1 MRVTNKL
8 NFTNSI
14 QNTMS
19 GASALNKLSMQLSS
33 GMKIQDSYEDAS
45 IYIDNTRLE
54 YELKTLE
61 QIKEATSS
69 AKEMTSNS
77 MKALQDMVKLLENF
91 KVKVTQAAS
100 DSNSQTSREAI
111 AKELEKIK
119 EQIVQLANTS
129 INGQYLFAGA
139 QLNHKPFDSKGNYF
153 GDKNNV
159 NVVTGA
165 GTESPYNIPGFDL
178 FFKAFAGAQLNHKPF
193 DSKGNY
199 FGDKNNVNVVTGA
212 GTESPY
218 NIPGFDLF
226 FKADGDYQKQITTN
240 ESFTDNRYDLNKNP
254 DKKQYLKG
262 NNLWQDLIG
271 LGYVKDKNLE
281 IDKDFDQKDTR
292 LDFPPT
298 TLYVQGVKPDGQS
311 FKSAVLVNPTDKME
325 DVLEKIGNL
334 YGNTATEKV
343 VDVTIND
350 SGQIQIRDLKEGNN
364 KLDFHAVAYTPQFDD
379 KTEMQEIETAMQ
391 AANPPLSKDDLTN
404 LVMEAAIGNP
414 ARPITDLQSPVQV
427 TINNQQFEIDLHQTD
442 FINSKMTDSA
452 GNATNGADYDNT
464 FFEKHGNS
472 VIGNVSQV
480 IQGTNAYATDDTKLS
495 EVMSGNAMDSTLNL
509 TVNSKG
515 GNTYNVTVN
524 LQNST
529 VSFPDPNNPNQNITF
544 PITHTNP
551 TTGNN
556 GVVTPPNEITYRQI
570 NDIIGMFA
578 SDQVPTQTITPNNGQ
593 ITNAQYD
600 TLQKLMSDSKSTVNV
615 TMDYRGR
622 ISVTDKLSTGTNI
635 GVSLSDSQSGQFP
648 QPPYNHT
655 ANQVAG
661 PDMDYRGRIS
671 VTDKLSTGTNIGVS
685 LSDSQSGQFP
695 QPPYN
700 HTANQVAG
708 PDFSFNANNSLVIDE
723 PNVDVIKDLDLMIE
737 AVLSGNMRAN
747 ADGDNPRNTGMQGAL
762 ERLDHLSD
770 HINKLNTTMG
780 AYHNNIDNVNM
791 RANADGDNPRNTG
804 MQGALER
811 LDHLSDHINKLNTT
825 MGAYHNNI
833 DNVNT
838 RVTFLGVNVQTLKTK
853 VNDADYGETLMNL
866 MQTQLAYQASM
877 KATTTISQL
886 SLLNYM

>member
-178 FFKAFAGAQLNHKPF
+178 FFKA
-193 DSKGNY
+193 
-199 FGDKNNVNVVTGA
+199 
-212 GTESPY
+212 
-218 NIPGFDLF
+218 
-226 FKADGDYQKQITTN
+226 DGDYQKQITTN

-262 NNLWQDLIG
+262 DNLWQDLIG

-334 YGNTATEKV
+334 YGNTSTEKV

-379 KTEMQEIETAMQ
+379 KTEMQKIETAMQ
-391 AANPPLSKDDLTN
+391 AAQPPLSKDDLTN
-404 LVMEAAIGNP
+404 LVMEAAIGNPP

-529 VSFPDPNNPNQNITF
+529 VSFPDPANPGQTITF

-593 ITNAQYD
+593 INANQYD

-648 QPPYNHT
+648 Q
-655 ANQVAG
+655 
-661 PDMDYRGRIS
+661 
-671 VTDKLSTGTNIGVS
+671 L
-685 LSDSQSGQFP
+685 
-695 QPPYN
+695 PYN

-737 AVLSGNMRAN
+737 AVLSG
-747 ADGDNPRNTGMQGAL
+747 
-762 ERLDHLSD
+762 
-770 HINKLNTTMG
+770 
-780 AYHNNIDNVNM
+780 NM

>member
-178 FFKAFAGAQLNHKPF
+178 FFKA
-193 DSKGNY
+193 
-199 FGDKNNVNVVTGA
+199 
-212 GTESPY
+212 
-218 NIPGFDLF
+218 
-226 FKADGDYQKQITTN
+226 DGDYQKQITTN
-240 ESFTDNRYDLNKNP
+240 ESFTDNRHDLSKDP
-254 DKKQYLKG
+254 SKKQYLKG
-262 NNLWQDLIG
+262 DNLWQDLIG

-379 KTEMQEIETAMQ
+379 KTEMQEIETAMK

-442 FINSKMTDSA
+442 FINSKMTDTQ

-529 VSFPDPNNPNQNITF
+529 VSFPDPANPGQTITF

-593 ITNAQYD
+593 INANQYD

-648 QPPYNHT
+648 QPPYTHT
-655 ANQVAG
+655 AN
-661 PDMDYRGRIS
+661 
-671 VTDKLSTGTNIGVS
+671 
-685 LSDSQSGQFP
+685 SQP
-695 QPPYN
+695 
-700 HTANQVAG
+700 G

-780 AYHNNIDNVNM
+780 AYHNNIDNVN
-791 RANADGDNPRNTG
+791 
-804 MQGALER
+804 
-811 LDHLSDHINKLNTT
+811 
-825 MGAYHNNI
+825 
-833 DNVNT
+833 T

-853 VNDADYGETLMNL
+853 VNDADYAETLMNL

>member
-178 FFKAFAGAQLNHKPF
+178 FFKA
-193 DSKGNY
+193 
-199 FGDKNNVNVVTGA
+199 
-212 GTESPY
+212 
-218 NIPGFDLF
+218 
-226 FKADGDYQKQITTN
+226 DGDYQKQITTN
-240 ESFTDNRYDLNKNP
+240 ESFTDNRYDLSKNP

-262 NNLWQDLIG
+262 DNLWQDLIG

-311 FKSAVLVNPTDKME
+311 FKSAVLVGPEDKME

-334 YGNTATEKV
+334 YGNTTTEKV

-379 KTEMQEIETAMQ
+379 KTEMQNIEEAMK
-391 AANPPLSKDDLTN
+391 ATNPPMTKDQLTN
-404 LVMEAAIGNP
+404 LVMEAAVGNNP
-414 ARPITDLQSPVQV
+414 QRPITDLQSPVQV

-442 FINSKMTDSA
+442 FINSKMTDSQ

-472 VIGNVSQV
+472 VIGNISQV

-529 VSFPDPNNPNQNITF
+529 VSFPDPANPGQTITF

-593 ITNAQYD
+593 INANQYD

-648 QPPYNHT
+648 QPPYTHT
-655 ANQVAG
+655 AN
-661 PDMDYRGRIS
+661 
-671 VTDKLSTGTNIGVS
+671 
-685 LSDSQSGQFP
+685 SQP
-695 QPPYN
+695 
-700 HTANQVAG
+700 G

-737 AVLSGNMRAN
+737 AVLSG
-747 ADGDNPRNTGMQGAL
+747 
-762 ERLDHLSD
+762 
-770 HINKLNTTMG
+770 
-780 AYHNNIDNVNM
+780 NM

>member
-178 FFKAFAGAQLNHKPF
+178 FFKA
-193 DSKGNY
+193 
-199 FGDKNNVNVVTGA
+199 
-212 GTESPY
+212 
-218 NIPGFDLF
+218 
-226 FKADGDYQKQITTN
+226 DGDYQKQITTN

-262 NNLWQDLIG
+262 DNLWQDLIG
-271 LGYVKDKNLE
+271 LGYVKDKKLE

-334 YGNTATEKV
+334 YGNTATKKV

-364 KLDFHAVAYTPQFDD
+364 KLDFHAVAYTPQFDN
-379 KTEMQEIETAMQ
+379 KAEFQEIEEAMKAQ
-391 AANPPLSKDDLTN
+391 QPPMTKDELTN
-404 LVMEAAIGNP
+404 AVMEAAIGNP
-414 ARPITDLQSPVQV
+414 ARPITDLQSPVQI
-427 TINNQQFEIDLHQTD
+427 TINGQQFDIDLHQTD
-442 FINSKMTDSA
+442 FINSKMTDTQ

-472 VIGNVSQV
+472 VIGNISQV

-578 SDQVPTQTITPNNGQ
+578 SDQVPTQSIQPNNGQ
-593 ITNAQYD
+593 ITAQQYD

-615 TMDYRGR
+615 T
-622 ISVTDKLSTGTNI
+622 
-635 GVSLSDSQSGQFP
+635 
-648 QPPYNHT
+648 
-655 ANQVAG
+655 
-661 PDMDYRGRIS
+661 MDYRGRIS

-780 AYHNNIDNVNM
+780 AYHNNIDNVN
-791 RANADGDNPRNTG
+791 
-804 MQGALER
+804 
-811 LDHLSDHINKLNTT
+811 
-825 MGAYHNNI
+825 
-833 DNVNT
+833 T

-853 VNDADYGETLMNL
+853 VNDADYAETLMNL

>member
-178 FFKAFAGAQLNHKPF
+178 FFKA
-193 DSKGNY
+193 
-199 FGDKNNVNVVTGA
+199 
-212 GTESPY
+212 
-218 NIPGFDLF
+218 
-226 FKADGDYQKQITTN
+226 DGDYQKQITTN
-240 ESFTDNRYDLNKNP
+240 ESFTDNRHDLSKDP
-254 DKKQYLKG
+254 SKKQYLKG
-262 NNLWQDLIG
+262 DNLWQDLIG

-379 KTEMQEIETAMQ
+379 KTEMEKIKNAM
-391 AANPPLSKDDLTN
+391 AANNPAMDMDDLTN
-404 LVMEAAIGNP
+404 LVMTEALKRNPPAAGNN
-414 ARPITDLQSPVQV
+414 PITDLQSPVQV
-427 TINNQQFEIDLHQTD
+427 TINNQQFTIDLHQTD
-442 FINSKMTDSA
+442 FINSKMTDTQ

-529 VSFPDPNNPNQNITF
+529 VSFPDPANPGQTITF

-593 ITNAQYD
+593 INANQYD

-648 QPPYNHT
+648 QPPYTHT
-655 ANQVAG
+655 AN
-661 PDMDYRGRIS
+661 
-671 VTDKLSTGTNIGVS
+671 
-685 LSDSQSGQFP
+685 SQP
-695 QPPYN
+695 
-700 HTANQVAG
+700 G

-737 AVLSGNMRAN
+737 AVLSG
-747 ADGDNPRNTGMQGAL
+747 
-762 ERLDHLSD
+762 
-770 HINKLNTTMG
+770 
-780 AYHNNIDNVNM
+780 NM

>member
-178 FFKAFAGAQLNHKPF
+178 FFKA
-193 DSKGNY
+193 
-199 FGDKNNVNVVTGA
+199 
-212 GTESPY
+212 
-218 NIPGFDLF
+218 
-226 FKADGDYQKQITTN
+226 DGDYQKQITTN
-240 ESFTDNRYDLNKNP
+240 ESFTDNRHDLSKDP
-254 DKKQYLKG
+254 SKKQYLKG
-262 NNLWQDLIG
+262 DNLWQDLIG

-334 YGNTATEKV
+334 YGNTVTEKV

-379 KTEMQEIETAMQ
+379 KTEMQKIEEAMKAQ
-391 AANPPLSKDDLTN
+391 QPPMTKDELTN
-404 LVMEAAIGNP
+404 AVMQAAIGNP

-427 TINNQQFEIDLHQTD
+427 TINNRQFEIDLHQTD

-661 PDMDYRGRIS
+661 PD
-671 VTDKLSTGTNIGVS
+671 
-685 LSDSQSGQFP
+685 
-695 QPPYN
+695 
-700 HTANQVAG
+700 
-708 PDFSFNANNSLVIDE
+708 FSFNANNSLVIDE

-737 AVLSGNMRAN
+737 AVLSG
-747 ADGDNPRNTGMQGAL
+747 
-762 ERLDHLSD
+762 
-770 HINKLNTTMG
+770 
-780 AYHNNIDNVNM
+780 NM

>member
-19 GASALNKLSMQLSS
+19 GASALNKLSLQLSL

-54 YELKTLE
+54 YELETLK

-178 FFKAFAGAQLNHKPF
+178 FFKA
-193 DSKGNY
+193 
-199 FGDKNNVNVVTGA
+199 
-212 GTESPY
+212 
-218 NIPGFDLF
+218 
-226 FKADGDYQKQITTN
+226 DGDYQKQITTN
-240 ESFTDNRYDLNKNP
+240 ESFTDNRYDLSKDP

-262 NNLWQDLIG
+262 DNLWQDLIG
-271 LGYVKDKNLE
+271 LGYVKDKNLN
-281 IDKDFDQKDTR
+281 IDKDFEQDDTR
-292 LDFPPT
+292 LKFPPT

-379 KTEMQEIETAMQ
+379 KTEMQEIENAMQ
-391 AANPPLSKDDLTN
+391 AAQPPLSKDDLTN
-404 LVMEAAIGNP
+404 LVMEAAIGNNP
-414 ARPITDLQSPVQV
+414 ARPITNLQSPVQI

-442 FINSKMTDSA
+442 FINSKMTDTQ

-529 VSFPDPNNPNQNITF
+529 VSFPDPANPNQTITF

-635 GVSLSDSQSGQFP
+635 GVSLSDSQSGHFP

-655 ANQVAG
+655 A
-661 PDMDYRGRIS
+661 S
-671 VTDKLSTGTNIGVS
+671 
-685 LSDSQSGQFP
+685 
-695 QPPYN
+695 
-700 HTANQVAG
+700 QVAG

-780 AYHNNIDNVNM
+780 AYHNNIDNVN
-791 RANADGDNPRNTG
+791 
-804 MQGALER
+804 
-811 LDHLSDHINKLNTT
+811 
-825 MGAYHNNI
+825 
-833 DNVNT
+833 T

-853 VNDADYGETLMNL
+853 VNDADYTETLMNL

>member
-178 FFKAFAGAQLNHKPF
+178 FFKA
-193 DSKGNY
+193 
-199 FGDKNNVNVVTGA
+199 
-212 GTESPY
+212 
-218 NIPGFDLF
+218 
-226 FKADGDYQKQITTN
+226 DGDYQKQITTN
-240 ESFTDNRYDLNKNP
+240 ESFTDNRHDLSKDP
-254 DKKQYLKG
+254 SKKQYLKG
-262 NNLWQDLIG
+262 DNLWQDLIG

-379 KTEMQEIETAMQ
+379 KTEMQNIKEAMK
-391 AANPPLSKDDLTN
+391 ATNPPMTKDQLTN
-404 LVMEAAIGNP
+404 LVMEAAVGNNP
-414 ARPITDLQSPVQV
+414 QRPITDLQSPVQV

-442 FINSKMTDSA
+442 FINSKMTDSQ

-472 VIGNVSQV
+472 VIGNISQV

-515 GNTYNVTVN
+515 GNTYNVSIN

-551 TTGNN
+551 ATGNN

-578 SDQVPTQTITPNNGQ
+578 SDQIPTQTITPNNGQ
-593 ITNAQYD
+593 ITANQYD

-615 TMDYRGR
+615 T
-622 ISVTDKLSTGTNI
+622 
-635 GVSLSDSQSGQFP
+635 
-648 QPPYNHT
+648 
-655 ANQVAG
+655 
-661 PDMDYRGRIS
+661 MDYRGRIS

-747 ADGDNPRNTGMQGAL
+747 ADA
-762 ERLDHLSD
+762 
-770 HINKLNTTMG
+770 
-780 AYHNNIDNVNM
+780 
-791 RANADGDNPRNTG
+791 DNPRNTG

>member
-178 FFKAFAGAQLNHKPF
+178 FFKA
-193 DSKGNY
+193 
-199 FGDKNNVNVVTGA
+199 
-212 GTESPY
+212 
-218 NIPGFDLF
+218 
-226 FKADGDYQKQITTN
+226 DGDYQKQITTN
-240 ESFTDNRYDLNKNP
+240 ESFTDNRHDLSKDP
-254 DKKQYLKG
+254 SKKQYLKG
-262 NNLWQDLIG
+262 DNLWQDLIG

-391 AANPPLSKDDLTN
+391 AAQPPLSKDDLTN

-427 TINNQQFEIDLHQTD
+427 TINGQQFEIDLHQTD

-529 VSFPDPNNPNQNITF
+529 VSFPDPANPGQTITF

-593 ITNAQYD
+593 ITNVQYD

-615 TMDYRGR
+615 T
-622 ISVTDKLSTGTNI
+622 
-635 GVSLSDSQSGQFP
+635 
-648 QPPYNHT
+648 
-655 ANQVAG
+655 
-661 PDMDYRGRIS
+661 MDYRGRIS

-780 AYHNNIDNVNM
+780 AYHNNIDNVN
-791 RANADGDNPRNTG
+791 
-804 MQGALER
+804 
-811 LDHLSDHINKLNTT
+811 
-825 MGAYHNNI
+825 
-833 DNVNT
+833 T

>member
-178 FFKAFAGAQLNHKPF
+178 FFKA
-193 DSKGNY
+193 
-199 FGDKNNVNVVTGA
+199 
-212 GTESPY
+212 
-218 NIPGFDLF
+218 
-226 FKADGDYQKQITTN
+226 DGDYQKQITTN

-262 NNLWQDLIG
+262 DNLWQDLIG
-271 LGYVKDKNLE
+271 LGYVKDKKLE
-281 IDKDFDQKDTR
+281 IDKDFDQKDTK

-379 KTEMQEIETAMQ
+379 KAEFQKIEEAMKAQ
-391 AANPPLSKDDLTN
+391 QPPMTKDQLTN
-404 LVMEAAIGNP
+404 AVMEAAIGNNP

-427 TINNQQFEIDLHQTD
+427 TINGQQFDIDLHQTD

-515 GNTYNVTVN
+515 GNTYNVTVD

-529 VSFPDPNNPNQNITF
+529 VSFPDPANPGQTITF

-593 ITNAQYD
+593 INANQYD

-648 QPPYNHT
+648 QPPYTHT
-655 ANQVAG
+655 AN
-661 PDMDYRGRIS
+661 
-671 VTDKLSTGTNIGVS
+671 
-685 LSDSQSGQFP
+685 SQP
-695 QPPYN
+695 
-700 HTANQVAG
+700 G

-737 AVLSGNMRAN
+737 AVLSG
-747 ADGDNPRNTGMQGAL
+747 
-762 ERLDHLSD
+762 
-770 HINKLNTTMG
+770 
-780 AYHNNIDNVNM
+780 NM

>member
-14 QNTMS
+14 QNTMG
-19 GASALNKLSMQLSS
+19 GASALNKLAMQLSS
-33 GMKIQDSYEDAS
+33 GLKIQDSYEDAS
-45 IYIDNTRLE
+45 VYIDSTRLE

-61 QIKEATSS
+61 QIKEATNS
-69 AKEMTSNS
+69 AKEMTANS
-77 MKALQDMVKLLENF
+77 MKALQDMVKLLEDF

-100 DSNSQTSREAI
+100 DGNSQTSREAI
-111 AKELEKIK
+111 AKELTRIK

-129 INGQYLFAGA
+129 VNGQYLFSGA
-139 QLNHKPFDSKGNYF
+139 QLNN
-153 GDKNNV
+153 
-159 NVVTGA
+159 
-165 GTESPYNIPGFDL
+165 
-178 FFKAFAGAQLNHKPF
+178 KPF

-240 ESFTDNRYDLNKNP
+240 EKFTDNRYDLSQNP
-254 DKKQYLKG
+254 DKTKYLTG
-262 NNLWQDLIG
+262 DNLWQDLIG
-271 LGYVKDKNLE
+271 LGYVKDKKLD
-281 IDKDFDQKDTR
+281 IDKDFEQDTK
-292 LDFPPT
+292 LNFPPT
-298 TLYVQGVKPDGQS
+298 TLYVQGVRPDGQS
-311 FKSAVLVNPTDKME
+311 FKSAVLVGPEDKME

-343 VDVTIND
+343 VDVTLND
-350 SGQIQIRDLKEGNN
+350 SGQIQITDLKEGNN

-379 KTEMQEIETAMQ
+379 KKEFQDIEEAMKQ
-391 AANPPLSKDDLTN
+391 ANPQLTKDGLTN
-404 LVMEAAIGNP
+404 LVMTEALKRNPPPGNN
-414 ARPITDLQSPVQV
+414 PITDLNSPVTV
-427 TINNQQFEIDLHQTD
+427 TINNKQFTIDLHQTD
-442 FINSKMTDSA
+442 FINSKMTDSG
-452 GNATNGADYDNT
+452 GNATNGADYDNV

-472 VIGNVSQV
+472 VVGNVSQV

-495 EVMSGNAMDSTLNL
+495 EVMSGTAMDSTLSL

-515 GNTYNVTVN
+515 GNTYNVTIN

-578 SDQVPTQTITPNNGQ
+578 SDQVPTQSIQPNNGQ
-593 ITNAQYD
+593 ITTQQYD

-635 GVSLSDSQSGQFP
+635 GVSLRDSQSGQFP
-648 QPPYNHT
+648 QPPFTHT
-655 ANQVAG
+655 ANQ
-661 PDMDYRGRIS
+661 
-671 VTDKLSTGTNIGVS
+671 IG
-685 LSDSQSGQFP
+685 
-695 QPPYN
+695 
-700 HTANQVAG
+700 G
-708 PDFSFNANNSLVIDE
+708 PDFSFSANNSLVIDE
-723 PNVDVIKDLDLMIE
+723 PNVDIIKDLDLMIE
-737 AVLSGNMRAN
+737 AVLSGDMRA
-747 ADGDNPRNTGMQGAL
+747 D
-762 ERLDHLSD
+762 
-770 HINKLNTTMG
+770 
-780 AYHNNIDNVNM
+780 
-791 RANADGDNPRNTG
+791 ADGDNPRNTG

-838 RVTFLGVNVQTLKTK
+838 RVTFLAVNVQTLKTQ

>member
-178 FFKAFAGAQLNHKPF
+178 FFKA
-193 DSKGNY
+193 
-199 FGDKNNVNVVTGA
+199 
-212 GTESPY
+212 
-218 NIPGFDLF
+218 
-226 FKADGDYQKQITTN
+226 DGDYQKQITTN
-240 ESFTDNRYDLNKNP
+240 ESFTDNRYDLSKNP

-262 NNLWQDLIG
+262 DNLWQDLIG

-311 FKSAVLVNPTDKME
+311 FKSAVLVGPEDKME

-334 YGNTATEKV
+334 YGNTTTEKV

-364 KLDFHAVAYTPQFDD
+364 KLDFHAVAYTPQFDN
-379 KTEMQEIETAMQ
+379 KTEMEKIKNAM
-391 AANPPLSKDDLTN
+391 AANNPAMDMDDLTN
-404 LVMEAAIGNP
+404 LVMTEALKRNPPAAGNN
-414 ARPITDLQSPVQV
+414 PITDLQSPVQV

-442 FINSKMTDSA
+442 FINSKMTDSQ

-515 GNTYNVTVN
+515 GNTYNVTVD

-529 VSFPDPNNPNQNITF
+529 VSFPDPANPGQTITF

-556 GVVTPPNEITYRQI
+556 GVVTPPNEITYRQL

-578 SDQVPTQTITPNNGQ
+578 SDQVPTQSIQPNNGQ

-615 TMDYRGR
+615 T
-622 ISVTDKLSTGTNI
+622 
-635 GVSLSDSQSGQFP
+635 
-648 QPPYNHT
+648 
-655 ANQVAG
+655 
-661 PDMDYRGRIS
+661 MDYRGRIS

-780 AYHNNIDNVNM
+780 AYHNNIDNVN
-791 RANADGDNPRNTG
+791 
-804 MQGALER
+804 
-811 LDHLSDHINKLNTT
+811 
-825 MGAYHNNI
+825 
-833 DNVNT
+833 T

>member
-129 INGQYLFAGA
+129 VNGQYLF
-139 QLNHKPFDSKGNYF
+139 S
-153 GDKNNV
+153 
-159 NVVTGA
+159 
-165 GTESPYNIPGFDL
+165 
-178 FFKAFAGAQLNHKPF
+178 GAQLNHKPF

-240 ESFTDNRYDLNKNP
+240 ESFTDNRYDLSKDP
-254 DKKQYLKG
+254 SKKQYLKG
-262 NNLWQDLIG
+262 DNLWQDLIG
-271 LGYVKDKNLE
+271 LGYVKDKNLD
-281 IDKDFDQKDTR
+281 IDKDFEQDGTR

-404 LVMEAAIGNP
+404 LVMEAAIGNNP

-442 FINSKMTDSA
+442 FINSKMTDTQ

-472 VIGNVSQV
+472 VIGNISQV

-515 GNTYNVTVN
+515 GNTYNVSIN

-551 TTGNN
+551 ATGNN

-578 SDQVPTQTITPNNGQ
+578 SDQIPTQTITPNNGQ
-593 ITNAQYD
+593 ITANQYD

-615 TMDYRGR
+615 T
-622 ISVTDKLSTGTNI
+622 
-635 GVSLSDSQSGQFP
+635 
-648 QPPYNHT
+648 
-655 ANQVAG
+655 
-661 PDMDYRGRIS
+661 MDYRGRIS

-747 ADGDNPRNTGMQGAL
+747 ADA
-762 ERLDHLSD
+762 
-770 HINKLNTTMG
+770 
-780 AYHNNIDNVNM
+780 
-791 RANADGDNPRNTG
+791 DNPRNTG

>member
-19 GASALNKLSMQLSS
+19 GASALNKLSLQLSL
-33 GMKIQDSYEDAS
+33 GTKIQDSYEDAS

-178 FFKAFAGAQLNHKPF
+178 FFKA
-193 DSKGNY
+193 
-199 FGDKNNVNVVTGA
+199 
-212 GTESPY
+212 
-218 NIPGFDLF
+218 
-226 FKADGDYQKQITTN
+226 DGDYQKQITTN
-240 ESFTDNRYDLNKNP
+240 ESFTDNRYDLSKDP

-262 NNLWQDLIG
+262 DNLWQDLIG
-271 LGYVKDKNLE
+271 LGYVKDKNLN
-281 IDKDFDQKDTR
+281 IDKDFEQDDTR
-292 LDFPPT
+292 LKFPPT

-364 KLDFHAVAYTPQFDD
+364 KLDFHAVAYTPQFDG

-391 AANPPLSKDDLTN
+391 AAQPPLSKDDLTN
-404 LVMEAAIGNP
+404 LVMEVAIGNP
-414 ARPITDLQSPVQV
+414 ARPITDLQSPVQI

-442 FINSKMTDSA
+442 FINSKMTDTQ
-452 GNATNGADYDNT
+452 GGATNGADYDNT

-515 GNTYNVTVN
+515 GNAYNVTVN

-529 VSFPDPNNPNQNITF
+529 VSFPDPANPGQTITF

-635 GVSLSDSQSGQFP
+635 GVSLSDSQSG
-648 QPPYNHT
+648 H
-655 ANQVAG
+655 
-661 PDMDYRGRIS
+661 
-671 VTDKLSTGTNIGVS
+671 
-685 LSDSQSGQFP
+685 FP

-780 AYHNNIDNVNM
+780 AYHNNIDNVN
-791 RANADGDNPRNTG
+791 
-804 MQGALER
+804 
-811 LDHLSDHINKLNTT
+811 
-825 MGAYHNNI
+825 
-833 DNVNT
+833 T

-853 VNDADYGETLMNL
+853 VNDADYAETLMNL

>member
-178 FFKAFAGAQLNHKPF
+178 FFKA
-193 DSKGNY
+193 
-199 FGDKNNVNVVTGA
+199 
-212 GTESPY
+212 
-218 NIPGFDLF
+218 
-226 FKADGDYQKQITTN
+226 DGDYQKQITTN
-240 ESFTDNRYDLNKNP
+240 ESFTDNRHDLIKDP
-254 DKKQYLKG
+254 SKKQYLKG
-262 NNLWQDLIG
+262 DNLWQDLIG
-271 LGYVKDKNLE
+271 LGYVKDKKLE
-281 IDKDFDQKDTR
+281 IDKDFEQDDTR
-292 LDFPPT
+292 LKFPPT

-334 YGNTATEKV
+334 YGNTSTEKV

-364 KLDFHAVAYTPQFDD
+364 KLDFHAVAYTPQFSD
-379 KTEMQEIETAMQ
+379 KTQMKDIETEM
-391 AANPPLSKDDLTN
+391 AAAQPPLDKDALTN
-404 LVMEAAIGNP
+404 LVMEEALKRNPPPGNN
-414 ARPITDLQSPVQV
+414 PITDLNSPVTV
-427 TINNQQFEIDLHQTD
+427 TINNKQFTIDLHQTN
-442 FINSKMTDSA
+442 FINSKLTDTQ

-515 GNTYNVTVN
+515 GNTYNVTVD

-529 VSFPDPNNPNQNITF
+529 VSFPDPANPGQTITF

-556 GVVTPPNEITYRQI
+556 GVVTPPNEITYRQL

-593 ITNAQYD
+593 INANQYD

-648 QPPYNHT
+648 PPPYNHT
-655 ANQVAG
+655 AN
-661 PDMDYRGRIS
+661 
-671 VTDKLSTGTNIGVS
+671 
-685 LSDSQSGQFP
+685 SQP
-695 QPPYN
+695 
-700 HTANQVAG
+700 G

-780 AYHNNIDNVNM
+780 AYHNNIDNVN
-791 RANADGDNPRNTG
+791 
-804 MQGALER
+804 
-811 LDHLSDHINKLNTT
+811 
-825 MGAYHNNI
+825 
-833 DNVNT
+833 T

-853 VNDADYGETLMNL
+853 VNDADYAETLMNL

>member
-178 FFKAFAGAQLNHKPF
+178 FFKA
-193 DSKGNY
+193 
-199 FGDKNNVNVVTGA
+199 
-212 GTESPY
+212 
-218 NIPGFDLF
+218 
-226 FKADGDYQKQITTN
+226 DGDYQKQITTN
-240 ESFTDNRYDLNKNP
+240 ESFTDNRHDLSKDP
-254 DKKQYLKG
+254 SKKQYLKG
-262 NNLWQDLIG
+262 DNLWQDLIG
-271 LGYVKDKNLE
+271 LGYVKDKNLK
-281 IDKDFDQKDTR
+281 IDKDFDQKNTR

-379 KTEMQEIETAMQ
+379 KTEMQEIEAAMQ
-391 AANPPLSKDDLTN
+391 AAQPPLSKDDLTN

-427 TINNQQFEIDLHQTD
+427 TINGQQFEIDLHQTD

-529 VSFPDPNNPNQNITF
+529 VSFPDPANPGQTITF

-615 TMDYRGR
+615 T
-622 ISVTDKLSTGTNI
+622 
-635 GVSLSDSQSGQFP
+635 
-648 QPPYNHT
+648 
-655 ANQVAG
+655 
-661 PDMDYRGRIS
+661 MDYRGRIS

-780 AYHNNIDNVNM
+780 AYHNNIDNVN
-791 RANADGDNPRNTG
+791 
-804 MQGALER
+804 
-811 LDHLSDHINKLNTT
+811 
-825 MGAYHNNI
+825 
-833 DNVNT
+833 T

-853 VNDADYGETLMNL
+853 VNDADYAETLMNL

>member
-178 FFKAFAGAQLNHKPF
+178 FFKA
-193 DSKGNY
+193 
-199 FGDKNNVNVVTGA
+199 
-212 GTESPY
+212 
-218 NIPGFDLF
+218 
-226 FKADGDYQKQITTN
+226 DGDYQKQITTN
-240 ESFTDNRYDLNKNP
+240 ESFTDNRHDLSKDP
-254 DKKQYLKG
+254 SKKQYLKG
-262 NNLWQDLIG
+262 DNLWQDLIG

-281 IDKDFDQKDTR
+281 IDKDFDQKNTR

-379 KTEMQEIETAMQ
+379 KKEFQEIKEAMKAQ
-391 AANPPLSKDDLTN
+391 QPPMTKDELTN
-404 LVMEAAIGNP
+404 AVMQAAIGNP

-442 FINSKMTDSA
+442 FINSKMTDTQ

-529 VSFPDPNNPNQNITF
+529 VSFPDPANPGQTITF

-593 ITNAQYD
+593 ITAQQYD

-615 TMDYRGR
+615 T
-622 ISVTDKLSTGTNI
+622 
-635 GVSLSDSQSGQFP
+635 
-648 QPPYNHT
+648 
-655 ANQVAG
+655 
-661 PDMDYRGRIS
+661 MDYRGRIS

-780 AYHNNIDNVNM
+780 AYHNNIDNVN
-791 RANADGDNPRNTG
+791 
-804 MQGALER
+804 
-811 LDHLSDHINKLNTT
+811 
-825 MGAYHNNI
+825 
-833 DNVNT
+833 T

-853 VNDADYGETLMNL
+853 VNDADYAETLMNL

>member
-129 INGQYLFAGA
+129 VNGQYLFSGA

-159 NVVTGA
+159 NV
-165 GTESPYNIPGFDL
+165 I
-178 FFKAFAGAQLNHKPF
+178 
-193 DSKGNY
+193 
-199 FGDKNNVNVVTGA
+199 TGA

-240 ESFTDNRYDLNKNP
+240 ESFTDNRYDLSKDP
-254 DKKQYLKG
+254 SKKQYLKG
-262 NNLWQDLIG
+262 DNLWQDLIG
-271 LGYVKDKNLE
+271 LGYVKDKNLD
-281 IDKDFDQKDTR
+281 IDKDFEQDDTR

-379 KTEMQEIETAMQ
+379 KTEMQNIEEAMK
-391 AANPPLSKDDLTN
+391 ATNPPMTKDQLTN
-404 LVMEAAIGNP
+404 LVMEAAVGNNP
-414 ARPITDLQSPVQV
+414 QRPITDLQSPVQV

-442 FINSKMTDSA
+442 FINSKMTDSQ

-472 VIGNVSQV
+472 VIGNISQV

-515 GNTYNVTVN
+515 GNTYNVSIN

-551 TTGNN
+551 ATGNN

-578 SDQVPTQTITPNNGQ
+578 SDQIPTQTITPNNGQ
-593 ITNAQYD
+593 ITANQYD

-615 TMDYRGR
+615 T
-622 ISVTDKLSTGTNI
+622 
-635 GVSLSDSQSGQFP
+635 
-648 QPPYNHT
+648 
-655 ANQVAG
+655 
-661 PDMDYRGRIS
+661 MDYRGRIS

-747 ADGDNPRNTGMQGAL
+747 ADA
-762 ERLDHLSD
+762 
-770 HINKLNTTMG
+770 
-780 AYHNNIDNVNM
+780 
-791 RANADGDNPRNTG
+791 DNPRNTG

>member
-178 FFKAFAGAQLNHKPF
+178 FFKA
-193 DSKGNY
+193 
-199 FGDKNNVNVVTGA
+199 
-212 GTESPY
+212 
-218 NIPGFDLF
+218 
-226 FKADGDYQKQITTN
+226 DGDYQKQITTN
-240 ESFTDNRYDLNKNP
+240 ESFTDNRHDLSKDP
-254 DKKQYLKG
+254 SKKQYLKG
-262 NNLWQDLIG
+262 DNLWQDLIG

-379 KTEMQEIETAMQ
+379 KTEMQEIEATMQ
-391 AANPPLSKDDLTN
+391 AAQPPLSKDDLTN

-427 TINNQQFEIDLHQTD
+427 TINGQQFEIDLHQTD

-529 VSFPDPNNPNQNITF
+529 VSFPDPANPGQTITF

-615 TMDYRGR
+615 T
-622 ISVTDKLSTGTNI
+622 
-635 GVSLSDSQSGQFP
+635 
-648 QPPYNHT
+648 
-655 ANQVAG
+655 
-661 PDMDYRGRIS
+661 MDYRGRIS

-780 AYHNNIDNVNM
+780 AYHNNIDNVN
-791 RANADGDNPRNTG
+791 
-804 MQGALER
+804 
-811 LDHLSDHINKLNTT
+811 
-825 MGAYHNNI
+825 
-833 DNVNT
+833 T

-853 VNDADYGETLMNL
+853 VNDADYAETLMNL

>member
-178 FFKAFAGAQLNHKPF
+178 FFKA
-193 DSKGNY
+193 
-199 FGDKNNVNVVTGA
+199 
-212 GTESPY
+212 
-218 NIPGFDLF
+218 
-226 FKADGDYQKQITTN
+226 DGDYQKQITTN
-240 ESFTDNRYDLNKNP
+240 ESFTDNRHDLSKDP
-254 DKKQYLKG
+254 SKKQYLKG
-262 NNLWQDLIG
+262 DNLWQDLIG

-379 KTEMQEIETAMQ
+379 KTEMQNIEEAMK
-391 AANPPLSKDDLTN
+391 ATNPPMTKDQLTN
-404 LVMEAAIGNP
+404 LVMEAAVGNNP
-414 ARPITDLQSPVQV
+414 QRPITDLQSPVQV

-442 FINSKMTDSA
+442 FINSKMTDTQ

-472 VIGNVSQV
+472 VIGNISQV

-515 GNTYNVTVN
+515 GNTYNVSIN

-578 SDQVPTQTITPNNGQ
+578 SDQIPTQTITPNNGQ
-593 ITNAQYD
+593 INANQYD

-635 GVSLSDSQSGQFP
+635 GVSLRDSQSGQFP
-648 QPPYNHT
+648 
-655 ANQVAG
+655 A
-661 PDMDYRGRIS
+661 
-671 VTDKLSTGTNIGVS
+671 
-685 LSDSQSGQFP
+685 
-695 QPPYN
+695 PPYN

-708 PDFSFNANNSLVIDE
+708 PDFSFSGNNSLVIDE

-780 AYHNNIDNVNM
+780 AYHNNIDNVN
-791 RANADGDNPRNTG
+791 
-804 MQGALER
+804 
-811 LDHLSDHINKLNTT
+811 
-825 MGAYHNNI
+825 
-833 DNVNT
+833 T

-853 VNDADYGETLMNL
+853 VNDADYAETLMNL

>member
-178 FFKAFAGAQLNHKPF
+178 FFKA
-193 DSKGNY
+193 
-199 FGDKNNVNVVTGA
+199 
-212 GTESPY
+212 
-218 NIPGFDLF
+218 
-226 FKADGDYQKQITTN
+226 DGDYQKQITTN

-262 NNLWQDLIG
+262 DNLWQDLIG

-281 IDKDFDQKDTR
+281 IDKDFDQEDTR

-364 KLDFHAVAYTPQFDD
+364 KLDFHAVAYTPQFSD
-379 KTEMQEIETAMQ
+379 KTQMKDIETEM
-391 AANPPLSKDDLTN
+391 AAAQPPLDKDALTN
-404 LVMEAAIGNP
+404 LVMEEALKRNPPPGNN
-414 ARPITDLQSPVQV
+414 PITDLNSPVTV
-427 TINNQQFEIDLHQTD
+427 TINNKQFTIDLHQTD
-442 FINSKMTDSA
+442 FINSKMTDTQ

-480 IQGTNAYATDDTKLS
+480 IQGTNGYATDDTKLS

-524 LQNST
+524 LQDST
-529 VSFPDPNNPNQNITF
+529 VSFPDPANPGQNITF

-556 GVVTPPNEITYRQI
+556 GVVTPPNEITYRQL

-593 ITNAQYD
+593 INANQYD

-648 QPPYNHT
+648 QPPYTHT
-655 ANQVAG
+655 AN
-661 PDMDYRGRIS
+661 
-671 VTDKLSTGTNIGVS
+671 
-685 LSDSQSGQFP
+685 SQP
-695 QPPYN
+695 
-700 HTANQVAG
+700 G

-780 AYHNNIDNVNM
+780 AYHNNIDNVN
-791 RANADGDNPRNTG
+791 
-804 MQGALER
+804 
-811 LDHLSDHINKLNTT
+811 
-825 MGAYHNNI
+825 
-833 DNVNT
+833 T

-853 VNDADYGETLMNL
+853 VNDADYAETLMNL

>member
-129 INGQYLFAGA
+129 VNGQYLF
-139 QLNHKPFDSKGNYF
+139 S
-153 GDKNNV
+153 
-159 NVVTGA
+159 
-165 GTESPYNIPGFDL
+165 
-178 FFKAFAGAQLNHKPF
+178 GAQLNHKPF

-240 ESFTDNRYDLNKNP
+240 ESFTDNRYDLSKDP
-254 DKKQYLKG
+254 SKKQYLKG
-262 NNLWQDLIG
+262 DNLWQDLIG
-271 LGYVKDKNLE
+271 LGYVKDKNLD
-281 IDKDFDQKDTR
+281 IDKDFEQDDTR

-404 LVMEAAIGNP
+404 LVMEAAIGNNP

-442 FINSKMTDSA
+442 FINSKMTDTQ

-472 VIGNVSQV
+472 VIGNISQV

-515 GNTYNVTVN
+515 GNTYNVSIN

-551 TTGNN
+551 ATGNN

-578 SDQVPTQTITPNNGQ
+578 SDQIPTQTITPNNGQ
-593 ITNAQYD
+593 ITANQYD

-615 TMDYRGR
+615 T
-622 ISVTDKLSTGTNI
+622 
-635 GVSLSDSQSGQFP
+635 
-648 QPPYNHT
+648 
-655 ANQVAG
+655 
-661 PDMDYRGRIS
+661 MDYRGRIS

-747 ADGDNPRNTGMQGAL
+747 ADA
-762 ERLDHLSD
+762 
-770 HINKLNTTMG
+770 
-780 AYHNNIDNVNM
+780 
-791 RANADGDNPRNTG
+791 DNPRNTG

>member
-129 INGQYLFAGA
+129 VNGQYLF
-139 QLNHKPFDSKGNYF
+139 S
-153 GDKNNV
+153 
-159 NVVTGA
+159 
-165 GTESPYNIPGFDL
+165 
-178 FFKAFAGAQLNHKPF
+178 GAQLNHKPF

-240 ESFTDNRYDLNKNP
+240 ESFTDNRYDLSKDPN
-254 DKKQYLKG
+254 KKQYLKG
-262 NNLWQDLIG
+262 DNLWQDLIG
-271 LGYVKDKNLE
+271 LGYVKDKNLD
-281 IDKDFDQKDTR
+281 IDKDFEQDDTR

-379 KTEMQEIETAMQ
+379 KTEMQKIKTAMQ

-404 LVMEAAIGNP
+404 LVMEAAIGNNP

-442 FINSKMTDSA
+442 FINSKMTDTQ

-472 VIGNVSQV
+472 VIGNISQV

-515 GNTYNVTVN
+515 RNTYNVSIN

-551 TTGNN
+551 ATGNN

-578 SDQVPTQTITPNNGQ
+578 SDQIPTQTITPNNGQ
-593 ITNAQYD
+593 ITANQYD

-615 TMDYRGR
+615 T
-622 ISVTDKLSTGTNI
+622 
-635 GVSLSDSQSGQFP
+635 
-648 QPPYNHT
+648 
-655 ANQVAG
+655 
-661 PDMDYRGRIS
+661 MDYRGRIS

-747 ADGDNPRNTGMQGAL
+747 ADA
-762 ERLDHLSD
+762 
-770 HINKLNTTMG
+770 
-780 AYHNNIDNVNM
+780 
-791 RANADGDNPRNTG
+791 DNPRNTG

-853 VNDADYGETLMNL
+853 VNDADYAETLMNL